1 MPPPPR
7 PFYQGKGL
15 EPDEVRSIVLSL
27 FERDPARALLIG
39 PVCME
44 IGRSYNLNETETLLD
59 QMVLDGLLRPATKT
73 EVRGDHTKA
82 YVLIT
87 SRPKL

>member
-1 MPPPPR
+1 
-7 PFYQGKGL
+7 
-15 EPDEVRSIVLSL
+15 
-27 FERDPARALLIG
+27 
-39 PVCME
+39 ME